1 MTSLT
6 GSGMGMIPVDGGV
19 LFRVEIAELPDT
31 KYVEMLADYETVAEI
46 IKILSEMTGDSDA

>member
-1 MTSLT
+1 
-6 GSGMGMIPVDGGV
+6 MGMIPVDGGV
-19 LFRVEIAELPDT
+19 LFRVEIVELPAT